1 MAQRHWLAKI
11 LMFLVLETGALVG
24 VPMRPDQIEE
34 LTRIL
39 NQTAVVNVQRRED
52 DGDGEPPTVPTTVR

>member
-34 LTRIL
+34 LTRIM
-39 NQTAVVNVQRRED
+39 NQTAVVSVQRED
-52 DGDGEPPTVPTTVR
+52 DGDGDPPSARR